1 MAKVK
6 SGQGVLGFRVKSGWA
21 VFALLEGSLRA
32 PRLCQ
37 SDVIN
42 LSNSRNPETRQPYHA
57 AMGKLETNA
66 ATLKRRV
73 QRVRHATERSIA
85 DLIQRCADDGC
96 AIHRAALVVGSVIDP
111 ESIAN
116 PHIRAHALEG
126 RLFRTV
132 LEDALRSRGIGAGSF
147 VMEVAPSFVPK
158 NRICRASCNGIELRL
173 VMMPDFAYLTIGK
186 PHSERSYRELTGGE
200 LATVL
205 DEFQAI
211 GEAPDRFKAFVDA
224 YSTH

>member
-1 MAKVK
+1 VK
-6 SGQGVLGFRVKSGWA
+6 SGEGVLGFRVKSGWA
-21 VFALLEGSLRA
+21 VFVLIEGSIRA
-32 PRLCQ
+32 PRLRQ
-37 SDVIN
+37 SDVIK
-42 LSNSRNPETRQPYHA
+42 LSDPQNPETQQPYHA

-73 QRVRHATERSIA
+73 QSVRHTTERSIA

-132 LEDALRSRGIGAGSF
+132 LEDALRSRGIQCAIFTERDVYPGASNLLAQSPVQIRRTIAELGRSASGPWHADQK
-147 VMEVAPSFVPK
+147 VA
-158 NRICRASCNGIELRL
+158 A
-173 VMMPDFAYLTIGK
+173 LTAWT
-186 PHSERSYRELTGGE
+186 SLEC
-200 LATVL
+200 
-205 DEFQAI
+205 
-211 GEAPDRFKAFVDA
+211 
-224 YSTH
+224 

>member
-1 MAKVK
+1 M
-6 SGQGVLGFRVKSGWA
+6 LGFRVKSGWA
-21 VFALLEGSLRA
+21 VFVLIEGSIRA
-32 PRLCQ
+32 PRLRQ

-42 LSNSRNPETRQPYHA
+42 LSDPRNPETQQPYHA

-73 QRVRHATERSIA
+73 QSVRHAAEKSIA
-85 DLIQRCADDGC
+85 DLIQRRADDGC

-132 LEDALRSRGIGAGSF
+132 LEDALRSRGIQCAIF
-147 VMEVAPSFVPK
+147 TERDVYP
-158 NRICRASCNGIELRL
+158 RASNLLGPSPVQIRTTITELGRSASGPWRADQKVAAVAAWTSL
-173 VMMPDFAYLTIGK
+173 
-186 PHSERSYRELTGGE
+186 ER
-200 LATVL
+200 
-205 DEFQAI
+205 
-211 GEAPDRFKAFVDA
+211 
-224 YSTH
+224 